1 MERVSYKFWAFMAT
15 LRAKGSGATASSHS
29 ETKGGTAMKRTTV
42 WLTSSQTEG
51 LEVLSK
57 KTGTKQA
64 ELIRRALDDFLKKYS
79 PKK

>member
-15 LRAKGSGATASSHS
+15 LRARGRVQS
-29 ETKGGTAMKRTTV
+29 ETKGGAAMKRTTV

-51 LEVLSK
+51 LEALSK

>member
-1 MERVSYKFWAFMAT
+1 
-15 LRAKGSGATASSHS
+15 
-29 ETKGGTAMKRTTV
+29 MKRTTV

-51 LEVLSK
+51 LEALSK